1 MFQEKSKR
9 PKLSGVPIRP
19 HQKMDVDL
27 SKFRL
32 SEHARPLNPAMK
44 SAPAVLQRDRV
55 AAAAVEDVAEA
66 VHPAKKV
73 ALVMIQLHPD
83 QVWEV
88 FINGAGNIS
97 ANQVTG
103 WTHCIHV
110 SLTRNET
117 NMCGSVK

>member
-9 PKLSGVPIRP
+9 PKLGRVPIRP
-19 HQKMDVDL
+19 DRQIDVNLTKFHL
-27 SKFRL
+27 SK
-32 SEHARPLNPAMK
+32 HVHPLRSAIK

-66 VHPAKKV
+66 VHPAEKV